1 MKEVDSLRQFTLFI
15 YSLTSLSQKKKVK
28 AIRELFGYKDKKEKT
43 VYYHKGL
50 VDKTYSQKLAQNVIL
65 VPIINGKY
73 FEDYFKA
80 NNIKYEKREIWL
92 NE

>member
-1 MKEVDSLRQFTLFI
+1 MKDVDSLRQFVLFI

-28 AIRELFGYKDKKEKT
+28 AIRGLFGYKDKKDKKT
-43 VYYHKGL
+43 YYHKGL

-65 VPIINGKY
+65 VPIINKKY
-73 FEDYFKA
+73 FDDFFKA
-80 NNIKYEKREIWL
+80 NGIKYEEKEVWL